1 MQTIALDISVEKSD
15 FAVRQSDAQK
25 TESVRMAVRNR
36 EGEGMNN
43 TKGKVMRI
51 KQLIGLGIAIAAVM
65 SGSISWGSVLA
76 DYEFNDLTD
85 SASTYDLAKAPWNST
100 VTVTNGQ
107 AVFDGSGFY
116 YTGNS
121 SDLIQSQ
128 SFTGEALFSINQTG
142 MRHGLLAEEAWNQKG
157 WSLYVGANNGITL
170 SLAKDSTAS
179 RYYNL
184 SIGGV
189 SSNLIESG
197 KSYYV
202 AAVVDT
208 SRVADDK
215 TAIVTFYLQ
224 NLTDGGEM
232 QTFTVTDTYNQQTTI
247 YNATNVGLSVGGN
260 WYQSNSYMNGSIDR
274 VRLSAGALSQ
284 DRLLK
289 N

>member
-1 MQTIALDISVEKSD
+1 MK
-15 FAVRQSDAQK
+15 K
-25 TESVRMAVRNR
+25 TGRMVP
-36 EGEGMNN
+36 MI
-43 TKGKVMRI
+43 V
-51 KQLIGLGIAIAAVM
+51 AAVILFLVNIAH
-65 SGSISWGSVLA
+65 GGTLA

-116 YTGNS
+116 YAGAGA
-121 SDLIQSQ
+121 DLIQSQ
-128 SFTGEALFSINQTG
+128 SFTCETVFSISQTG
-142 MRHGLLAEEAWNQKG
+142 MRHELVAEEAWNDRG
-157 WSLYVGANNGITL
+157 WALYVGANNGITL
-170 SLAKDSTAS
+170 SLAKNSTTS

-202 AAVVDT
+202 AAAIDT

-215 TAIVTFYLQ
+215 TAKVTFYLQ
-224 NLTDGGEM
+224 NLTDGGELL
-232 QTFTVTDTYNQQTTI
+232 TFIATDAYNQQDAI
-247 YNATNVGLSVGGN
+247 YNPSVGLCIGGN
-260 WYQSNSYMNGSIDR
+260 HYQSNTYMKGTVER
-274 VRLSAGALSQ
+274 VRLSEGVLPRVGLFIIPRKVS
-284 DRLLK
+284 LVLIC